1 MMKKEKMRHRE
12 RAKKSDLAVVCIGP
26 LQWEIVVW
34 LEAGVLSLFLTWP
47 RVEERPADV

>member
-12 RAKKSDLAVVCIGP
+12 RAKKSDLAVCIGP